1 LQSAGGIGILRLM
14 PTFDVVSKVQWNEID
29 NALQQASKELAQRFD
44 FQGTGASVE
53 KTPEGLLLEAST
65 EDRVRAAH
73 KVVEDKLVKR
83 KVSLKHIDV
92 GDIGKGPKGTAKL
105 LLKVIEGIET
115 DKAREIVKTLKESKL
130 KVQGAIMDAQVRVS
144 GKNRDDLQAAIRVLR
159 EADFG
164 IDLQFMNFR
173 D

>member
-1 LQSAGGIGILRLM
+1 M
-14 PTFDVVSKVQWNEID
+14 PSFDVVSKVQWNEID
-29 NALQQASKELAQRFD
+29 NALGQASKELAQRFD

-53 KTPEGLLLEAST
+53 KTTEGLQLVAST

-83 KVSLKHIDV
+83 KVSLKHIDA
-92 GDIGKGPKGTAKL
+92 GDVAAGPKGTSKL
-105 LLKVIEGIET
+105 LLKVKEGIEVE
-115 DKAREIVKTLKESKL
+115 KAREIVKALKESKL

-144 GKNRDDLQAAIRVLR
+144 GKNKDDLQAAIQLLR
-159 EADFG
+159 GQDFG

>member
-1 LQSAGGIGILRLM
+1 M
-14 PTFDVVSKVQWNEID
+14 PSFDVVSKVQWNEID
-29 NALQQASKELAQRFD
+29 NALLQASKELAQRFD

-83 KVSLKHIDV
+83 KVSLKHIEEGEV
-92 GDIGKGPKGTAKL
+92 GKGPKGTAKL
-105 LLKVIEGIET
+105 LLKVKEGIEV
-115 DKAREIVKTLKESKL
+115 DKARDIVKALKESKL
-130 KVQGAIMDAQVRVS
+130 RVQAAMMDAQVRVS
-144 GKNRDDLQAAIRVLR
+144 GKNRDDLQSAIRLLR
-159 EADFG
+159 EQDFG

-173 D
+173 E